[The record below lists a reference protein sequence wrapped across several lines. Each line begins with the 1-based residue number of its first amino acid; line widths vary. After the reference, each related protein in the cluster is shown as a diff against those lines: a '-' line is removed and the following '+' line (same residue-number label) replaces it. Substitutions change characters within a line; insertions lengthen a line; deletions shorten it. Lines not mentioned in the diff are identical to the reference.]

1 MSAEL
6 CRGLSLLQHRGDA
19 SCGLIVGRGETF
31 RACAGVGTVAE
42 GLDEQSLAAL
52 GVGRI
57 AAGYVR
63 GGDTGSAFVA
73 EHAALV
79 LEGRLSNADKL
90 REALDERGE
99 TCRTSE
105 DAEAVCRFWL
115 SLQDGGASAHEALAQ
130 TVRRL
135 DGAFAL
141 VLLTADGLFAARDS
155 HGACPLCVG
164 GLPGGGYAFASESC
178 ALDGSGTPFLRDIAP
193 GELVEAED
201 DGLHTLLPPSLR
213 SRALCA
219 LEPLAA
225 ARADSVLDGIAVSS
239 LRGRAGQSLAFVMRQ
254 GRRRGRAARAPADA
268 ALGYAQQTGIPFAD
282 VFVENRY
289 AAGFFAACPTRPFSP
304 VAAAVRGKRV
314 VLVGDR
320 AMRRPWRCCA
330 HAARGRCIS
339 ACMCRS
345 ARSPAG
351 MAARR
356 GRTAATAARIR
367 SGICPRDRSTFW
379 PTDSAPPV
387 WSGRK
392 GTSVCIAR
400 RFPASKKE
408 MRQAGFRRSLFPAK
422 G

>member
-1 MSAEL
+1 MCDARRDRGALFAVRFGRLCSVSAEL

-99 TCRTSE
+99 ACRTSE

-239 LRGRAGQSLAFVMRQ
+239 LRGRAGSLLAFGHAVKADVV
-254 GRRRGRAARAPADA
+254 AALPGAPADA

-320 AMRRPWRCCA
+320 ADAEAVALLRACGAREVHLRVYVPVCSESCRYGGAPRPDSGDGGA
-330 HAARGRCIS
+330 DTVGYLSARQIHLLADGLCT
-339 ACMCRS
+339 ACMER
-345 ARSPAG
+345 A
-351 MAARR
+351 
-356 GRTAATAARIR
+356 
-367 SGICPRDRSTFW
+367 
-379 PTDSAPPV
+379 
-387 WSGRK
+387 
-392 GTSVCIAR
+392 
-400 RFPASKKE
+400 
-408 MRQAGFRRSLFPAK
+408 
-422 G
+422 

>member
-1 MSAEL
+1 MCDARRDRGALFAVRFGRLCSVSAEL

-239 LRGRAGQSLAFVMRQ
+239 LRGRAGSLLAFGHAVKADVV
-254 GRRRGRAARAPADA
+254 AALPGAPADA

-320 AMRRPWRCCA
+320 ADAEAVALLRACGAREVHLRVYVPVCSESCRYGGAPRPDRGDGGA
-330 HAARGRCIS
+330 DKVGYLSARQIHLLADGLCT
-339 ACMCRS
+339 ACMER
-345 ARSPAG
+345 A
-351 MAARR
+351 
-356 GRTAATAARIR
+356 
-367 SGICPRDRSTFW
+367 
-379 PTDSAPPV
+379 
-387 WSGRK
+387 
-392 GTSVCIAR
+392 
-400 RFPASKKE
+400 
-408 MRQAGFRRSLFPAK
+408 
-422 G
+422 

>member
-1 MSAEL
+1 MCDARRDRGALFAVRFGRLCSVSAEL

-239 LRGRAGQSLAFVMRQ
+239 LRGRAGSLLAFGHAVKADVV
-254 GRRRGRAARAPADA
+254 AALPGAPADA

-304 VAAAVRGKRV
+304 VAAAVRGRRV

-320 AMRRPWRCCA
+320 ADAEAVALLRACGAREVHLRVFVPVCSESCRYGGAPRPDSGDGGA
-330 HAARGRCIS
+330 DPVGYLSARQIHLLADGLCT
-339 ACMCRS
+339 ACMER
-345 ARSPAG
+345 A
-351 MAARR
+351 
-356 GRTAATAARIR
+356 
-367 SGICPRDRSTFW
+367 
-379 PTDSAPPV
+379 
-387 WSGRK
+387 
-392 GTSVCIAR
+392 
-400 RFPASKKE
+400 
-408 MRQAGFRRSLFPAK
+408 
-422 G
+422 

>member
-1 MSAEL
+1 MCDARRDRGALFAVRFGRLCSVSAEL

-239 LRGRAGQSLAFVMRQ
+239 LRGRAGSLLAFGHAVKADVV
-254 GRRRGRAARAPADA
+254 AALPGAPADA

-320 AMRRPWRCCA
+320 ADAEAVALLRACG
-330 HAARGRCIS
+330 AREVHLR
-339 ACMCRS
+339 
-345 ARSPAG
+345 
-351 MAARR
+351 
-356 GRTAATAARIR
+356 
-367 SGICPRDRSTFW
+367 
-379 PTDSAPPV
+379 V
-387 WSGRK
+387 
-392 GTSVCIAR
+392 
-400 RFPASKKE
+400 
-408 MRQAGFRRSLFPAK
+408 
-422 G
+422 